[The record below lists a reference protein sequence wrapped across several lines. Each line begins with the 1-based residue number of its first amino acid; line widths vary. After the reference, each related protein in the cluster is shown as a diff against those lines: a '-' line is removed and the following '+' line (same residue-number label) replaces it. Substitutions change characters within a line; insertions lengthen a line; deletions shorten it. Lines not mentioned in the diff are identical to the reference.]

1 MLRVYIACLRSLLTA
16 LLFVIVGLSAG
27 CASGPKWDDAQRSI
41 LEQRVRER
49 YQALVARDFEKAWEY
64 TTPSYRAIFSKQLY
78 VKKFSYAVDLELTG
92 VEVVNYDSDAAVASV
107 VVRVMS
113 KPTLQTSTASMLI
126 GATPSS
132 LGEKWVFS
140 QDQWWFS
147 ANY

>member
-1 MLRVYIACLRSLLTA
+1 MLRTLFHRIQPFFFGVLLVSL
-16 LLFVIVGLSAG
+16 GLSVG

-49 YQALVARDFEKAWEY
+49 YQALVARDYNKAWEY
-64 TTPSYRAIFSKQLY
+64 STPNYRAVFSKQLY
-78 VKKFSYAVDLELTG
+78 VKKFSYALDLELTG

-113 KPTLQTSTASMLI
+113 KPTKQTSSASVGV
-126 GATPSS
+126 GAIPFGR
-132 LGEKWVFS
+132 GERWIFANG
-140 QDQWWFS
+140 QWWFS

>member
-1 MLRVYIACLRSLLTA
+1 MLRTLFHRIQPFFFGVLLVSL
-16 LLFVIVGLSAG
+16 GLSVG

-49 YQALVARDFEKAWEY
+49 YQALVARDFNKAWEY
-64 TTPSYRAIFSKQLY
+64 STPNYRAVFSKQLY
-78 VKKFSYAVDLELTG
+78 VKKFSYALDLELTG

-113 KPTLQTSTASMLI
+113 EPIKQTSSASSLI
-126 GATPSS
+126 GATPER
-132 LGEKWVFS
+132 LREKWVFS

-147 ANY
+147 VNY

>member
-1 MLRVYIACLRSLLTA
+1 MLTISFHRIQPFFCGVLLVF
-16 LLFVIVGLSAG
+16 LGLSGG
-27 CASGPKWDDAQRSI
+27 CVSGPKWDDAQRSI

-49 YQALVARDFEKAWEY
+49 YQALVARDFDKAWEY

-78 VKKFSYAVDLELTG
+78 VRKFSYALDLELTG
-92 VEVVNYDSDAAVASV
+92 VEVVNYDSNAAVASV

-113 KPTLQTSTASMLI
+113 KPTKQTSTASFLI
-126 GATPSS
+126 GATPKS

-147 ANY
+147 VNY

>member
-1 MLRVYIACLRSLLTA
+1 MLNNFSKCLRVGFIAVLIA
-16 LLFVIVGLSAG
+16 FQGLSMG
-27 CASGPKWDDAQRSI
+27 CANGPHWDDAQRGV
-41 LEQRVRER
+41 LEQRVRDR
-49 YQALVARDFEKAWEY
+49 FDALAARDYDTAWEY

-113 KPTLQTSTASMLI
+113 KPTKQTSTASVLI
-126 GATPSS
+126 GATPRS
-132 LGEKWVFS
+132 LGEKWLFS

-147 ANY
+147 VNY